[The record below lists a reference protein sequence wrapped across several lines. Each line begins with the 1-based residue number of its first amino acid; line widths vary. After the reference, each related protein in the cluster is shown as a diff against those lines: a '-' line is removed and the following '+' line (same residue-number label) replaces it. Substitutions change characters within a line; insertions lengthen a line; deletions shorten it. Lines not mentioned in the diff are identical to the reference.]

1 MHRIRAI
8 TLDLDDTLWEIGP
21 VIRRAEAELWQWL
34 TQNYPRIPQRV
45 SQDQLSEIRARVVD
59 EHPDKGHDFRFLRK
73 QALTRVA
80 LMSGYSAD
88 LVEPAFDVFD
98 AARNQVVFFPD
109 VLPVLEALT
118 SRYRLVALTN
128 GNASLQR
135 IGVRH
140 LFYDVVTAVEAGAAK
155 PARPIFEE
163 AIRRAG
169 VNREQVLHVG
179 DHPEND
185 IEGARSA
192 GLRSVWMN
200 RNGSAWPEQLSQP
213 EAIVTNMS
221 ELHDL
226 LLAVRID
233 D

>member
-1 MHRIRAI
+1 MNRIRAI

-34 TQNYPRIPQRV
+34 SKNYPRIPQQV
-45 SQDQLSEIRARVVD
+45 TQDELSQIRARVVE

-73 QALTRVA
+73 HTLTRVA

-98 AARNQVVFFPD
+98 AARNRVEFFPD
-109 VLPVLEALT
+109 VLPVLEAMT
-118 SRYRLVALTN
+118 SRYRLIALTN

-140 LFYDVVTAVEAGAAK
+140 LFHDVVTAVEAGAAK

-169 VNREQVLHVG
+169 VNREQILHVG

-192 GLRSVWMN
+192 GLRSAWMN
-200 RNGSAWPEQLSQP
+200 RTGSDWPEHLSQP
-213 EAIVTNMS
+213 DAIVTSMS
-221 ELHDL
+221 ELNDL
-226 LLAVRID
+226 LLAARID
-233 D
+233 E